1 MPTPTRYLIGVEH
14 EHKEQMRVRW
24 HLMKMQAG
32 ANEPAILEVDV
43 GVMLY
48 PTGRD
53 CSLRRTWR
61 ELERP
66 FFSEHFPISL
76 PVYVVEY
83 EA

>member
-1 MPTPTRYLIGVEH
+1 
-14 EHKEQMRVRW
+14 MRARW

-32 ANEPAILEVDV
+32 ANEPATLKIDV

-48 PTGRD
+48 PTDHD
-53 CSLRRTWR
+53 CSLRRTRR
-61 ELERP
+61 ELEGP

-83 EA
+83 DA